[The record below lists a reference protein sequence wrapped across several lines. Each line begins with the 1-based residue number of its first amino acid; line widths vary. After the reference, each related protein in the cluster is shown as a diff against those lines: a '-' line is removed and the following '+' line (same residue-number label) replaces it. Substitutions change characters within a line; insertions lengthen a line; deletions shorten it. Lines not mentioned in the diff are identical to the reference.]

1 MVEIMQINMLE
12 NDDRFIF
19 VGRRNL
25 LEKIA
30 ELTENMDADE
40 FMTNF
45 KKYDTTRKINESH
58 YDGSSN

>member
-1 MVEIMQINMLE
+1 MIE

-25 LEKIA
+25 LDKIA
-30 ELTENMDADE
+30 ECTENMDADE

-45 KKYDTTRKINESH
+45 KKYDTTRKINESY
-58 YDGSSN
+58 YDGSKT

>member
-1 MVEIMQINMLE
+1 MLE

-30 ELTENMDADE
+30 ELTENMNADE

-45 KKYDTTRKINESH
+45 KKYDTTRKTDESH
-58 YDGSSN
+58 YDGTSY